1 MFKIASELR
10 VPERMM
16 LFCLASDTPWDS
28 AGITHA
34 TARHFAP
41 GDLIAVM
48 LVVACVVVFPLA
60 RGTALAENPVTQAV
74 IARETFA
81 CQSPWQVLEGH
92 GCRKLAAGT
101 EVDVV
106 SGDDFFACVVWPDTQ
121 RCMWVARDALR
132 KR

>member
-1 MFKIASELR
+1 MHHEGSL
-10 VPERMM
+10 
-16 LFCLASDTPWDS
+16 T
-28 AGITHA
+28 
-34 TARHFAP
+34 P
-41 GDLIAVM
+41 GDLIAAM
-48 LVVACVVVFPLA
+48 LVIACVVVLLSA
-60 RGTALAENPVTQAV
+60 RGTALAENPMTQAV

-81 CQSPWQVLEGH
+81 CQSPWQVIEGR

>member
-1 MFKIASELR
+1 MPRDRSLTPRDLVGPILLVAS
-10 VPERMM
+10 
-16 LFCLASDTPWDS
+16 
-28 AGITHA
+28 
-34 TARHFAP
+34 
-41 GDLIAVM
+41 
-48 LVVACVVVFPLA
+48 VVILSSA
-60 RGTALAENPVTQAV
+60 RGAPITDPVTQAV

-81 CQSPWQVLEGH
+81 CQSPWQVLEAR

-106 SGDDFFACVVWPDTQ
+106 SGDDFFACVVWPGTQ